1 MFKTNL
7 KKINS
12 VILLL
17 FLYIS
22 VENLTKFNDDEI
34 EMPRENNL
42 YLDELT
48 IDTTESIIE
57 DNDDLQV
64 NNIESQINESLK
76 KRFKLVK
83 KISNEEVSSGDI
95 AYYSDTDVA
104 SDYVY
109 NQDEGNLIP
118 VYERILFSGIPEPL
132 SKPIPNKP
140 EYFKSITL
148 SLKNEKMLIKNLEN
162 YLNKVDFSTVFEGL
176 KDFFNYSI
184 EENITF
190 FMDENDNVVEIQTF
204 SKNLQNSVF

>member
-64 NNIESQINESLK
+64 NNI
-76 KRFKLVK
+76 R
-83 KISNEEVSSGDI
+83 ISN
-95 AYYSDTDVA
+95 
-104 SDYVY
+104 
-109 NQDEGNLIP
+109 
-118 VYERILFSGIPEPL
+118 
-132 SKPIPNKP
+132 
-140 EYFKSITL
+140 
-148 SLKNEKMLIKNLEN
+148 
-162 YLNKVDFSTVFEGL
+162 
-176 KDFFNYSI
+176 
-184 EENITF
+184 
-190 FMDENDNVVEIQTF
+190 
-204 SKNLQNSVF
+204 